1 LWHRGLKNCLGEQN
15 KKGINEENFPGSAGD
30 FSSST
35 MMNARYSKTQA
46 QNVK

>member
-1 LWHRGLKNCLGEQN
+1 LWHRGLKNCLGEQ
-15 KKGINEENFPGSAGD
+15 KKGINEENAPGSAGD